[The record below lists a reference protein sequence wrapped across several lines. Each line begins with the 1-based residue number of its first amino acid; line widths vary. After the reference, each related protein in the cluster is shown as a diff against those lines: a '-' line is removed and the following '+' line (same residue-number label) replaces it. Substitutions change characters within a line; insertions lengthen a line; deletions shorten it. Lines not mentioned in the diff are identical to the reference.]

1 MTRLFS
7 GTHDELNKLVRERKL
22 RNLQAEDIKGQKFI
36 TDMKRL
42 LIKIMRHW
50 KFRYFPCS

>member
-7 GTHDELNKLVRERKL
+7 GTHDKLNKLVRERKL

>member
-7 GTHDELNKLVRERKL
+7 GTHDELNNLVRERQL
-22 RNLQAEDIKGQKFI
+22 RNLQAEDIKGQMFI

-42 LIKIMRHW
+42 LIKIMRDW
-50 KFRYFPCS
+50 KFRYFSCS